1 MKTFKFLFVA
11 LSLSSL
17 FAMTSCK
24 SGDSKI
30 KESIES
36 AIKANPDLTGA
47 VVEVKDGIATLTGE
61 LKDDQ
66 AKALAETT
74 IKALKGVKSVVNNCT
89 VTPPPPPPPPASV
102 ATTLSDVVM
111 QQVKDG
117 LKDIKGVSVEF
128 KEGKAF
134 LSGAVSKVDRI
145 KIMQILASAKVL
157 SDVSK
162 LTNK

>member
-30 KESIES
+30 KESIET
-36 AIKANPDLTGA
+36 AIKANPDLAGA

-66 AKALAETT
+66 AKTLAETT
-74 IKALKGVKSVVNNCT
+74 IKALKGVKSVINNCT
-89 VTPPPPPPPPASV
+89 VTAPPPPPPASI
-102 ATTLSDVVM
+102 TTSLSDVVM

-117 LKDIKGVSVEF
+117 LKDIKGVAVEF

-134 LSGAVSKVDRI
+134 LSGAVSKMDRM